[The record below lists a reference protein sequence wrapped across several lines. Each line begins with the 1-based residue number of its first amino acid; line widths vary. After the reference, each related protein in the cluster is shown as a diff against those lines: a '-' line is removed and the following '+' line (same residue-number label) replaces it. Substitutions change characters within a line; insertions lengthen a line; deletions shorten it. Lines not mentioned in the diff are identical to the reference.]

1 MFVYICTNMVFLCK
15 IFMISKFIQH
25 ISSEKRLSPHTVTA
39 YSNDLEQFRIFLKE
53 EFAEV
58 IFIEASFAE
67 IRQWIVQL
75 ADKKLDS
82 KTINRKIATL
92 KSFFHYLFKH
102 KVIEIDPTI
111 KLKSLKIKKNL
122 PSFVKEG
129 EMNLLLDVQSYGVDF
144 EGIRDKLVIE
154 LLYGTGI
161 RLAELIN
168 LTEQNIDLYTKQI
181 KVTGKRDK
189 QRIIPLNNT
198 LCELIIDYLKLKH
211 DKFGANELILT
222 DSGKKAYPMF
232 IQRITEKYL
241 IQNTNL
247 KKRSPH
253 VLRHT
258 FATHLLNEGADL
270 NAIKDL
276 LGHSS
281 LAATQ
286 VYTHNSIKKLK
297 DIHKLAHPKA

>member
-1 MFVYICTNMVFLCK
+1 LKVQFL
-15 IFMISKFIQH
+15 QY
-25 ISSEKRLSPHTVTA
+25 ISSEKRLSKHTVLA
-39 YSNDLEQFRIFLKE
+39 YQNDLLQFETFLKN
-53 EFAEV
+53 EFPETSLEQANFSEL
-58 IFIEASFAE
+58 
-67 IRQWIVQL
+67 RNWIVQL
-75 ADKKLDS
+75 SENKLDS
-82 KTINRKIATL
+82 KSINRKVATL
-92 KSFFHYLFKH
+92 KSFYKYLLKY
-102 KVIEIDPTI
+102 KAIAIDPTT
-111 KLKSLKIKKNL
+111 KLKSLKTTKNL
-122 PSFVKEG
+122 PSFVKEN
-129 EMNLLLDVQSYGVDF
+129 EMKLLLDTQAYGAGF
-144 EGIRDKLVIE
+144 EGFRDKLVIE

-161 RLAELIN
+161 RLSELIE
-168 LTEQNIDLYTKQI
+168 LKEADLDLYNKQI
-181 KVTGKRDK
+181 KVTGKRNK
-189 QRIIPLNNT
+189 QRIIPVNKQLF
-198 LCELIIDYLKLKH
+198 ELFENYLVEKH
-211 DKFGANELILT
+211 NKFGSNDLIVS
-222 DSGKKAYPMF
+222 DSGKKAYPML

-258 FATHLLNEGADL
+258 FATHLLNKGADL